1 MAPASFTCRYCK
13 RPNVSRSLQGLK
25 SHISQTP
32 DCRARRDEEHA
43 LLNRN
48 RSSRA
53 TSPHTCQQP
62 AKHHTQQEN
71 IQDDTPPSDDADGH
85 RSKRARVDDC
95 DDDDSGAKNFRSAN
109 TNFIVDYPVEARAGA
124 ILEDSQD
131 GLETRFEKIKRT
143 QQHADKPAW
152 APFSSLADWD
162 LSRWLIRSGVSQQEI
177 DKFLK
182 LESVRRCSIV
192 PICNADSPPRFGLV
206 LTHLCK
212 TNTHSSRKSTAS
224 PMAQSGSARSSKS
237 PEIVRMRMAML
248 LLRKLSFGEGTQLNV
263 CES

>member
-32 DCRARRDEEHA
+32 DCRARQDEEHA
-43 LLNRN
+43 LLNRD
-48 RSSRA
+48 RGSQVTA
-53 TSPHTCQQP
+53 PHTRQQP
-62 AKHHTQQEN
+62 AKHYTLQEN
-71 IQDDTPPSDDADGH
+71 IQDNTPPSNDADGH
-85 RSKRARVDDC
+85 CSKRARVDDC
-95 DDDDSGAKNFRSAN
+95 DDDNSGAKNFRSAN

-131 GLETRFEKIKRT
+131 GLETRFKKIKRT

-152 APFSSLADWD
+152 APFTSLADWD
-162 LSRWLIRSGVSQQEI
+162 LSRWLIQSGVSQQEI
-177 DKFLK
+177 DRFLK
-182 LESVRRCSIV
+182 LESVCRV
-192 PICNADSPPRFGLV
+192 FVQICDADSLPRFDLV

-212 TNTHSSRKSTAS
+212 TNMHSSRKSTAS
-224 PMAQSGSARSSKS
+224 PRAQSGSARSSKS
-237 PEIVRMRMAML
+237 PEIIRMRMAML
-248 LLRKLSFGEGTQLNV
+248 SLRKLSFGEGTRLNA